1 MDQIS
6 TKVTI
11 AGVELKNPV
20 MTCSGTFGSGQEYSQ
35 FVDLNKLGA
44 IVTKGVADVPW
55 SGNPT
60 PRICETAGGM
70 LNAIGLQNPGV
81 DVFIERDLAFLRQ
94 FDTPVV
100 VNVCGHTEEEYLTV
114 VERLA
119 DTDAALLEINV
130 SCPNVR
136 QGGLAFGQD
145 PAMLE
150 KITRLVKAKA
160 KQPVIMKL
168 SPNVTDIAE
177 MARAAEAGGA
187 DAISLINTLVGMR
200 IDVKR
205 RTFMLANRTGGLSGP
220 AVKPVAIRM
229 VYQAAQAVKIPVI
242 GMGGIET
249 AEDALE
255 FILAG
260 ATAVAVGTANFYE
273 PTATVDIAE
282 GIARY
287 LEETGTADV
296 RELIG
301 AVRDIK

>member
-1 MDQIS
+1 MNRPS
-6 TKVTI
+6 TEVMI
-11 AGVELKNPV
+11 AGVTLKNQV
-20 MTCSGTFGSGQEYSQ
+20 MTCSGTFGSGQEYAE

-44 IVTKGVADVPW
+44 IVTKGVADKPW

-60 PRICETAGGM
+60 PRICETASGM

-81 DVFIERDLAFLRQ
+81 DVFIERDLAFLSR

-114 VERLA
+114 VERLS

-145 PAMLE
+145 PKMLAR
-150 KITRLVKAKA
+150 ITKAVKAKA
-160 KQPVIMKL
+160 RQPVIMKL

-177 MARAAEAGGA
+177 MARAAEEAGA
-187 DAISLINTLVGMR
+187 DAISLINTLLGMR
-200 IDVKR
+200 IDVRR

-229 VYQAAQAVKIPVI
+229 VWQAAQAVHIPVI

-260 ATAVAVGTANFYE
+260 ASAVAVGTANFYE
-273 PTATVDIAE
+273 PTATVAIAE
-282 GIARY
+282 GIEKY
-287 LEETGTADV
+287 LTENGISSLS
-296 RELIG
+296 ELVG
-301 AVRDIK
+301 AVRDT